1 MQRHRTINKNQCSYV
16 ISIAHLREEF
26 RKMEFSLGSIKD
38 LDIEIPTQCKESKM
52 VKFPVIMKKM
62 YKISLYSSL
71 F

>member
-1 MQRHRTINKNQCSYV
+1 MQRHRTINKYHSPYV
-16 ISIAHLREEF
+16 INTAHLREEF
-26 RKMEFSLGSIKD
+26 SKMELSLGPIKD

-52 VKFPVIMKKM
+52 VMFPVIIRKM